1 MHCLLIVG
9 AYGTLG
15 RLDSSILD
23 PVFVFFVLFVLRE
36 GENDLYQ
43 VFFSVWNQL
52 RYSTGIPNALTA

>member
-43 VFFSVWNQL
+43 VFFL
-52 RYSTGIPNALTA
+52 CGIS